1 MEKQNNFNILSD
13 KLKKLIKIELYSIN
27 TIKNFNFILNLFL
40 NYMIK
45 NKLTE
50 YTPAIGVEFT
60 NYCEKDLQLCQSR
73 VALSKNVTRKFNR
86 LLEGFD
92 NKKALISG
100 NKRVFTLSPD
110 YDRAIAQYIEYC
122 QNIGNSSGTI
132 YQKHRACNIVLE
144 KLVNKKCTCIKNISG
159 HLLQEVFLE
168 LESQKYWEKV
178 KPFFHYLFEHGKLN
192 KDYSKLIAYRK
203 KKSIYPT
210 VYSTEEIA
218 IIENSVVQDTATG
231 IRNYAIILLMSRYG
245 IRPCDV
251 ASLTFENVDFY
262 NNRLHFIQQKTGEP
276 WEAELIP
283 DVKKA
288 LVNYINKARPK
299 SINSTRI
306 FFTLSNP
313 IRPISYLT
321 IATMVGD
328 LISKSGIDISNR
340 RHGCRIFR
348 SSIAS
353 NMIKDNTPTEVVRRV
368 LGHSTKYAIKHYAK
382 LDITAL
388 KLCALEVPQPSGIF
402 AKKLYETAGEKHV

>member
-144 KLVNKKCTCIKNISG
+144 KLVN
-159 HLLQEVFLE
+159 
-168 LESQKYWEKV
+168 
-178 KPFFHYLFEHGKLN
+178 
-192 KDYSKLIAYRK
+192 
-203 KKSIYPT
+203 
-210 VYSTEEIA
+210 
-218 IIENSVVQDTATG
+218 
-231 IRNYAIILLMSRYG
+231 
-245 IRPCDV
+245 
-251 ASLTFENVDFY
+251 
-262 NNRLHFIQQKTGEP
+262 
-276 WEAELIP
+276 
-283 DVKKA
+283 
-288 LVNYINKARPK
+288 
-299 SINSTRI
+299 
-306 FFTLSNP
+306 
-313 IRPISYLT
+313 
-321 IATMVGD
+321 
-328 LISKSGIDISNR
+328 
-340 RHGCRIFR
+340 
-348 SSIAS
+348 
-353 NMIKDNTPTEVVRRV
+353 
-368 LGHSTKYAIKHYAK
+368 
-382 LDITAL
+382 
-388 KLCALEVPQPSGIF
+388 
-402 AKKLYETAGEKHV
+402 